1 MDLLQHLDTFVRIAD
16 QGSISRA
23 ARSLGL
29 SVAMASRHLRSLE
42 REFGIELMRRNTR
55 HLTLTESGQE
65 LLSRAR
71 VVLSSI
77 SEARDVL
84 RPGRGAAGLL
94 IVSLPVSFGLSQVG
108 PLFPQLLEKHPRL
121 RLDLRFED
129 RLVDLLAEGIDLAI
143 RAGVRPPD
151 SPFLSA
157 RRIAT
162 LQRVL
167 CAAPGFLSRHRRIHS
182 VDDLARLP
190 CVLQGAPP
198 TQWSFQTPDGLQ
210 EVKVDGRFRSNNVFA
225 MREAALAGLGVAR
238 LPEWIMADDLKTR
251 RLVRVLPEHT
261 IPIVDIFGIY
271 HRSARGSAA
280 ISSVLDFLQAELPG
294 RAQLSSV

>member
-1 MDLLQHLDTFVRIAD
+1 MDLLQQLDTFVRIAD

-42 REFGIELMRRNTR
+42 REFGVELMRRNTR
-55 HLTLTESGQE
+55 HLALTEAGQE
-65 LLSRAR
+65 LLVRAR
-71 VVLSSI
+71 NVLSNI

-108 PLFPQLLEKHPRL
+108 PLFPQLLERHPRL

-129 RLVDLLAEGIDLAI
+129 RLVDLLAEGIDLAV

-162 LQRVL
+162 LRRVL
-167 CAAPGFLSRHRRIHS
+167 CASPAFLARHRRIHS
-182 VDDLARLP
+182 VADLARIP

-198 TQWSFQTPDGLQ
+198 TLWSFETPEGLQ

-225 MREAALAGLGVAR
+225 MREAALAGLGIAR
-238 LPEWIMADDLKTR
+238 LPEWIMADDLQKK
-251 RLVRVLPEHT
+251 RLVPVLPDLT
-261 IPIVDIFGIY
+261 IPIVEIFGVY

-280 ISSVLDFLQAELPG
+280 IAAVLDFLQTELPG
-294 RAQLSSV
+294 RAQLSAV

>member
-1 MDLLQHLDTFVRIAD
+1 MSLLHHFETFVRIAE

-29 SVAMASRHLRSLE
+29 SVAMASRHLRALE
-42 REFGIELMRRNTR
+42 REFGVELMRRNTR
-55 HLTLTESGQE
+55 RLALTEGGHE
-65 LLSRAR
+65 LLVRAR
-71 VVLSSI
+71 AVLLNVH
-77 SEARDVL
+77 EARDVL

-94 IVSLPVSFGLSQVG
+94 VVSLPVSFGLSQVG
-108 PLFPQLLEKHPRL
+108 PLFPELLDRHPRL

-129 RLVDLLAEGIDLAI
+129 RVVDLLAEGVDLAI

-162 LQRVL
+162 LRRVV
-167 CAAPGFLSRHRRIHS
+167 CAAPALLARHRRIHA
-182 VDDLARLP
+182 VEDLACMP

-198 TQWSFQTPDGLQ
+198 TLWTFETPSGLQ
-210 EVKVDGRFRSNNVFA
+210 EVKVDGRFRSNNIFA

-238 LPEWIMADDLKTR
+238 LPEWIMADDLTAK
-251 RLVRVLPEHT
+251 RLVPVLPQLTVPLVE
-261 IPIVDIFGIY
+261 IFGVY
-271 HRSARGSAA
+271 HHSARGSAA
-280 ISSVLDFLQAELPG
+280 IQTVLDFLQRELPG
-294 RAQLSSV
+294 RAQLAKA

>member
-1 MDLLQHLDTFVRIAD
+1 MDLLQRLDTFVRIAD

-29 SVAMASRHLRSLE
+29 SVAMASRHLRALE
-42 REFGIELMRRNTR
+42 REFGVELMRRNTR
-55 HLTLTESGQE
+55 HLALTEPGQE
-65 LLSRAR
+65 LLLRAR
-71 VVLSSI
+71 SVLSNI
-77 SEARDVL
+77 SEARDIL

-108 PLFPQLLEKHPRL
+108 PLFPQLLERHPRL

-151 SPFLSA
+151 SPFLAA

-162 LQRVL
+162 LRRVV
-167 CAAPGFLSRHRRIHS
+167 CATPSLLARHRRIHG
-182 VDDLARLP
+182 VDDLARIP

-198 TQWSFQTPDGLQ
+198 TQWSFETPTGLQ

-225 MREAALAGLGVAR
+225 MREAALAGLGIAR
-238 LPEWIMADDLKTR
+238 LPEWIMADDLKTK
-251 RLVRVLPEHT
+251 RLVQVLPDFT
-261 IPIVDIFGIY
+261 VPIVEIFGVY
-271 HRSARGSAA
+271 HASARGSAA
-280 ISSVLDFLQAELPG
+280 IHAVLDFLQTELPQ
-294 RAQLSSV
+294 RAQLGG

>member
-1 MDLLQHLDTFVRIAD
+1 MDMLQRLDTFVRIAD

-29 SVAMASRHLRSLE
+29 SVAMASRHLRALE
-42 REFGIELMRRNTR
+42 REFGVELMRRNTR
-55 HLTLTESGQE
+55 RLGLTEAGQE

-71 VVLSSI
+71 SVLQNI

-94 IVSLPVSFGLSQVG
+94 VVSLPVSFGLAQIG
-108 PLFPQLLEKHPRL
+108 PLFPEILERHPRL

-129 RLVDLLAEGIDLAI
+129 RIVDLLAEGIDLAI
-143 RAGVRPPD
+143 RAGSRPPD
-151 SPFLSA
+151 SPFLAA

-162 LQRVL
+162 LRRVL
-167 CAAPGFLSRHRRIHS
+167 CASPTFLAKHRRLHQ
-182 VDDLARLP
+182 VEDLARVP

-198 TQWSFQTPDGLQ
+198 TVWTFETAGGME

-225 MREAALAGLGVAR
+225 MREAALSGLGVAR
-238 LPEWIMADDLKTR
+238 LPEWIMADDLQAK
-251 RLVRVLPEHT
+251 RLVRIFPDYT
-261 IPIVDIFGIY
+261 IPLVEILGVY
-271 HRSARGSAA
+271 HASARGSAA
-280 ISSVLDFLQAELPG
+280 IHAVLDHLQAELPK
-294 RAQLSSV
+294 RAQLVG

>member
-1 MDLLQHLDTFVRIAD
+1 MDLLQQLETFVRIAD

-42 REFGIELMRRNTR
+42 REFGVELMRRNTR
-55 HLTLTESGQE
+55 HLALTEPGQE
-65 LLSRAR
+65 LLVRAR
-71 VVLSSI
+71 NVLSNI

-108 PLFPQLLEKHPRL
+108 PIFPLLLERHPRL

-129 RLVDLLAEGIDLAI
+129 RLVDLLAEGIDLAV

-162 LQRVL
+162 LRRVL
-167 CAAPGFLSRHRRIHS
+167 CASPAFLSRHRRIHS
-182 VDDLARLP
+182 VADLARIP

-198 TQWSFQTPDGLQ
+198 TQWSFETADGLQ

-225 MREAALAGLGVAR
+225 MREAALAGLGIAR
-238 LPEWIMADDLKTR
+238 LPEWIMADDLQKK
-251 RLVRVLPEHT
+251 RLVPVLPELT
-261 IPIVDIFGIY
+261 IPIVEIFGVY

-280 ISSVLDFLQAELPG
+280 IAAVLDFLQTELPG
-294 RAQLSSV
+294 RAQLSAV